1 MFTSILNNAEGTLSM
16 GEAGICLMTALILG
30 FFIGFTYMSCGT
42 YTKNFVVTLV
52 TLPVLI
58 QIVILM
64 VNGNLGTGVAV
75 MGAFG
80 LIRFRSVPGTSREIT
95 NVFFAMAA
103 GLAVGTGYLTF
114 AVLAVVVLCT
124 IQLILY
130 KTPFAHENET
140 ERSLKITIP
149 ENLDYEGIFDDIFE
163 NHTKAARLER
173 VKTTNLGSMFE
184 LQYQI
189 RMKKGKG
196 EKKMID
202 EIRCRNGNLTIVCQ
216 RPGIGREGEL

>member
-1 MFTSILNNAEGTLSM
+1 MFTSILNSAEGALSI
-16 GEAGICLMTALILG
+16 GEAGICLIAALVLG
-30 FFIGFTYMSCGT
+30 FFIGLTYMACGA

-75 MGAFG
+75 LGAFS

-95 NVFFAMAA
+95 NIFFAMAV

-114 AVLAVVVLCT
+114 AAFAVVMLCG
-124 IQLILY
+124 IQIVLY
-130 KTPFAHENET
+130 KSSFAQECED
-140 ERSLKITIP
+140 ERTLKITLP
-149 ENLDYEGIFDDIFE
+149 ENLDYEGVFDDIFE
-163 NHTKAARLER
+163 GHTATARLER
-173 VKTTNLGSMFE
+173 VRTTNLGSMFE

-196 EKKMID
+196 EKEMID
-202 EIRCRNGNLTIVCQ
+202 AIRCRNGNLTIVCQ
-216 RPGIGREGEL
+216 RTGVGREEL

>member
-1 MFTSILNNAEGTLSM
+1 MFTSVLNSAEGALSM
-16 GEAGICLMTALILG
+16 GDAGICLAAALALG
-30 FFIGFTYMSCGT
+30 VCIGITYMACGP

-75 MGAFG
+75 LGAFS

-95 NVFFAMAA
+95 NIFFAMAV
-103 GLAVGTGYLTF
+103 GLAAGTGYLTF
-114 AVLAVVVLCT
+114 AAFAAAMLCA
-124 IQLILY
+124 IQLVLY
-130 KTPFAHENET
+130 KSSFARESEE

-149 ENLDYEGIFDDIFE
+149 ENLDYEGIFDDVFE
-163 NHTKAARLER
+163 GYAKTARLER
-173 VKTTNLGSMFE
+173 VRTTNLGSLFE

-189 RMKKGKG
+189 RMKRGKK
-196 EKKMID
+196 EKEMID
-202 EIRCRNGNLTIVCQ
+202 ELRCRNGNLPIVCQ
-216 RPGIGREGEL
+216 RAGLGREEL

>member
-1 MFTSILNNAEGTLSM
+1 MFTSILNSAEGVLSI
-16 GEAGICLMTALILG
+16 GEAGICLMAALVFG
-30 FFIGFTYMSCGT
+30 FFIALTYMSCGT

-75 MGAFG
+75 LGAFS

-95 NVFFAMAA
+95 NIFFAMAA
-103 GLAVGTGYLTF
+103 GLAAGTGYLSF
-114 AVLAVVVLCT
+114 AAFMVIVLCS

-130 KTPFAHENET
+130 KTSFAQDNEG

-149 ENLDYEGIFDDIFE
+149 ENLDYEGIFDDIFK
-163 NHTKAARLER
+163 NYTKMAQLER
-173 VKTTNLGSMFE
+173 VRTTNLGSMFE

-189 RMKKGKG
+189 KMKK
-196 EKKMID
+196 EKREKEMID
-202 EIRCRNGNLTIVCQ
+202 DIRCRNGNLTIVCQ
-216 RPGIGREGEL
+216 RAGIGREEL

>member
-1 MFTSILNNAEGTLSM
+1 MFTSILNSAEGALSI
-16 GEAGICLMTALILG
+16 GEAGICLIAALVLG
-30 FFIGFTYMSCGT
+30 FFIGLTYMSCGA

-75 MGAFG
+75 LGAFS

-95 NVFFAMAA
+95 NIFFAMAV

-114 AVLAVVVLCT
+114 AVFAVVMLCG
-124 IQLILY
+124 IQIVLY
-130 KTPFAHENET
+130 KSSFAQECED
-140 ERSLKITIP
+140 ERTLKITLP
-149 ENLDYEGIFDDIFE
+149 ENLDYEGVFDDIFE
-163 NHTKAARLER
+163 RNTAAARLER
-173 VKTTNLGSMFE
+173 VRTTNLGSMFE

-196 EKKMID
+196 EKEMID
-202 EIRCRNGNLTIVCQ
+202 AIRCRNGNLTIVCQ
-216 RPGIGREGEL
+216 RTGVGREEL

>member
-1 MFTSILNNAEGTLSM
+1 MFTSILNNAEGALSI
-16 GEAGICLMTALILG
+16 GEAGICLTAALILG
-30 FFIGFTYMSCGT
+30 FLIGLTYMACGT

-58 QIVILM
+58 QIVIVM
-64 VNGNLGTGVAV
+64 VNGNLGTGIAV
-75 MGAFG
+75 LGAFS
-80 LIRFRSVPGTSREIT
+80 LIRFRSVPGTAREIT
-95 NVFFAMAA
+95 SIFFAMAV

-114 AVLAVVVLCT
+114 GAFAAVMLCV

-130 KTPFAHENET
+130 KSSFAQENGE

-163 NHTKAARLER
+163 NHTKTVRLER
-173 VKTTNLGSMFE
+173 VRTTNLGSMFE

-189 RMKKGKG
+189 RMKKNRR
-196 EKKMID
+196 EKEMID

-216 RPGIGREGEL
+216 RPGTGREEL

>member
-1 MFTSILNNAEGTLSM
+1 MFTSILNNAEGALSI
-16 GEAGICLMTALILG
+16 GEAGMCLVAALVLG
-30 FFIGFTYMSCGT
+30 FLIGLTYMSCGT
-42 YTKNFVVTLV
+42 YTKNFTVTLV

-75 MGAFG
+75 LGAFS
-80 LIRFRSVPGTSREIT
+80 LIRFRSVPGTAREIT
-95 NVFFAMAA
+95 NIFFAMAA

-114 AVLAVVVLCT
+114 AAFAVVVLCG

-130 KTPFAHENET
+130 KGPFGEEDGGDK
-140 ERSLKITIP
+140 SLKITIP

-163 NHTKAARLER
+163 KHTNGARLER
-173 VKTTNLGSMFE
+173 VRTTNLGSMFE

-189 RMKKGKG
+189 RMKKGKR
-196 EKKMID
+196 EKEMID

-216 RPGIGREGEL
+216 RAGVGREEL